1 MSLFFKPILFRYT
14 IEDEN
19 LPTVKP
25 LLLNK
30 TMQPFALLLFQS
42 PVAKA
47 LPNEKK
53 SWDQIW
59 ILGVWQV
66 HQPEAKGNTGRLR
79 QAVWAS
85 CPERK
90 KKGGPALLSG
100 AEWPWVLEK
109 ITGL

>member
-53 SWDQIW
+53 SWDQI
-59 ILGVWQV
+59 
-66 HQPEAKGNTGRLR
+66 H
-79 QAVWAS
+79 S
-85 CPERK
+85 Y
-90 KKGGPALLSG
+90 
-100 AEWPWVLEK
+100 WVMGSTVQGHRYREV
-109 ITGL
+109 